1 MVVAPPPPPPS
12 PFPSPGHTFKNT
24 PVHALVF
31 SMQNARQVQ
40 QKERQRDRDV
50 RWAAL
55 ADKVAEGKV
64 AIDRAPSPIT
74 ILFFIEAYLH
84 APLSASIRD

>member
-1 MVVAPPPPPPS
+1 MSNAPDTP
-12 PFPSPGHTFKNT
+12 HTY
-24 PVHALVF
+24 

-55 ADKVAEGKV
+55 AEKVAEGKV
-64 AIDRAPSPIT
+64 AIDRTPSSDQ
-74 ILFFIEAYLH
+74 Y
-84 APLSASIRD
+84 IRH